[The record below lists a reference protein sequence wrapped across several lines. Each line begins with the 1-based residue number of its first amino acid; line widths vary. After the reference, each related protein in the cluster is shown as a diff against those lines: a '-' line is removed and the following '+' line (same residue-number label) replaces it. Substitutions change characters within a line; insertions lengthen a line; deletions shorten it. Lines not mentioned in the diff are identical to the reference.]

1 MSSIDGDYLPA
12 AGHHWALPL
21 YDPLLRLLGMDAL
34 REPLVQRVA
43 AQPGA
48 RVLDVGCG
56 TGTLAVALKRAY
68 PEALV
73 VGLDP
78 DPKALAIAR
87 DKARHAGASLDFVQ
101 GFGDHID
108 QPSGSCDQVVSS
120 FMFHH
125 LTKDAKRAVLG
136 EVRRVLRSGGR
147 FHLLDFVDHAAKKSR
162 IMRALHVFGGHALR
176 GEVQDDLVALLTE
189 QGFQVQNTEHK
200 PLVLFGTL
208 GYYESVKPP
217 TPADVAT

>member
-1 MSSIDGDYLPA
+1 MSSVDGDYLPA

-21 YDPLLRLLGMDAL
+21 YDPLLRLLGLDAL
-34 REPLVQRVA
+34 REPLIQRVA
-43 AQPGA
+43 ARPGA

-68 PEALV
+68 PEAQV

-87 DKARHAGASLDFVQ
+87 DKARRAGARLDFVQ

-108 QPSGSCDQVVSS
+108 QPSESFDCVVSS

-125 LTKDAKRAVLG
+125 LTRDAKRAVLR
-136 EVRRVLRSGGR
+136 EVARVLRPGAR
-147 FHLLDFVDHAAKKSR
+147 FHLLDFVDHAAQKSR
-162 IMRALHVFGGHALR
+162 IMRALLAFGGNALR
-176 GEVQDDLVALLTE
+176 GEIQDDLSHLLAE
-189 QGFQVQNTEHK
+189 HGFDVQRTEHK
-200 PLVLFGTL
+200 PLIVFGTV
-208 GYYESVKPP
+208 GYYEGVKPA
-217 TPADVAT
+217 TATQVAS